1 MKDSTAL
8 MVLVVRKL
16 IFKDKIASNT
26 VVGETLAVFSLPQI
40 RKTCQCLDGQVDT
53 TFSEIFGGN
62 YNFLKFREAMNALF
76 FNLESPTIEISI
88 CRHLVV
94 KISVLRNSFSRDF
107 FDFWSFIRF
116 IRSTKSFPDI

>member
-1 MKDSTAL
+1 MEWFWG
-8 MVLVVRKL
+8 VV
-16 IFKDKIASNT
+16 FDT

-40 RKTCQCLDGQVDT
+40 RKTCQCLDGQVDI

-62 YNFLKFREAMNALF
+62 YNFLKFRAMNALF

-107 FDFWSFIRF
+107 FDFWSFIGF
-116 IRSTKSFPDI
+116 IRSAKSFPDI

>member
-1 MKDSTAL
+1 MKFFYFSL
-8 MVLVVRKL
+8 NESGYFGFLPRYL
-16 IFKDKIASNT
+16 ERSIILLSHIGT
-26 VVGETLAVFSLPQI
+26 VVGETLAVFSLPRI

-94 KISVLRNSFSRDF
+94 KISILRNPFSRDF
-107 FDFWSFIRF
+107 FDFWSFIRLG
-116 IRSTKSFPDI
+116 